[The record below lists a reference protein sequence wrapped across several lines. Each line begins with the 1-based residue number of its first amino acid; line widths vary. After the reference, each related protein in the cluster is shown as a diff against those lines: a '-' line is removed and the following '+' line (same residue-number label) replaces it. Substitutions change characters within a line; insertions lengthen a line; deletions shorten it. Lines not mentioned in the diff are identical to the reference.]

1 MRSKAQQAAENQGRK
16 LALLLAAAA
25 VLRAGTALFALAL
38 AQPAP
43 QFREP
48 DSDGYLRLAAN
59 WWQTGRYAMGAE
71 PEILRSPGYPLLL
84 LPEVALGRAD
94 WLTIALQI
102 ALSCVT
108 VWLVYRTGLALFNHA
123 ATALGA
129 AALFACDPLSV
140 LYASKLLSETA
151 FTTAISAA
159 VYLLIRYLLSPH
171 WRHLL
176 AAAVCVAAAAYLR
189 PIAYYLPIWIGVSL
203 VCIQWRRSDR
213 WRLLLYCPRAGTRQ
227 SVAAEDGP
235 PGPSPT
241 GVTAWEGHPTRARE
255 NASFLLVCG
264 VEALAFTVLGMSLL
278 AAWQF
283 RNWKET
289 GYTGFSAISDKN
301 LYYYEA
307 LPVLAERR
315 GVPPARRQQARYEAG
330 ETDLAIYLR
339 RHPEQANWTAPARYR
354 FLRHEALRIIR
365 AQPLA
370 WAKIHFTG
378 VWHTLT
384 DSGRNAW
391 LSFFGLADMRA
402 TDMPRP
408 PRTFWQ
414 RLCEAATERPAV
426 LAIHALLA
434 AFVAVYLVLALF
446 GIIRAARLPCALLVL
461 SVALYLVLLS
471 GGDAGYHRFRLPVTP
486 AICLFAAHGFASF
499 SARLAAVRWL
509 PRPLRRIMVS

>member
-1 MRSKAQQAAENQGRK
+1 MRSKAQQATENQGRK
-16 LALLLAAAA
+16 IALLLAVAA
-25 VLRAGTALFALAL
+25 VLRVGTALFALAV

-59 WWQTGRYAMGAE
+59 WWQTGRYATGAE

-84 LPEVALGRAD
+84 LPEVALGHAD
-94 WLTIALQI
+94 WLTIAPQI

-129 AALFACDPLSV
+129 AALFACEPLSV
-140 LYASKLLSETA
+140 LYTNKLLSETA

-176 AAAVCVAAAAYLR
+176 AASVCLAAAAYLR

-203 VCIQWRRSDR
+203 VCIQWRRPDR
-213 WRLLLYCPRAGTRQ
+213 RRSLL
-227 SVAAEDGP
+227 
-235 PGPSPT
+235 
-241 GVTAWEGHPTRARE
+241 
-255 NASFLLVCG
+255 
-264 VEALAFTVLGMSLL
+264 EALAFTVLGMSLL
-278 AAWQF
+278 AAWQL

-301 LYYYEA
+301 LYFYEA

-315 GVPPARRQQARYEAG
+315 GVPSARRQQARYEAG
-330 ETDLAIYLR
+330 ETDQAIYLR
-339 RHPEQANWTAPARYR
+339 QHPEQANWTAPARYR

-370 WAKIHFTG
+370 WAKIHFAG

-391 LSFFGLADMRA
+391 LSFFGLADTRA
-402 TDMPRP
+402 TDMLRP
-408 PRTFWQ
+408 PRAFWQ
-414 RLCEAATERPAV
+414 RLSAAATERPAV

-434 AFVAVYLVLALF
+434 AFVAVYLILALF

-471 GGDAGYHRFRLPVTP
+471 GGDAGYHRFRLPITP